1 MTGIQGSGARRA
13 GRGPG
18 AGLGPA
24 RPQECALGAAPGSA
38 NPPGRP
44 PGPGRTPKDTLRRPK
59 DTLLIWPDFSKS
71 IPSIGAWGPRKPF
84 ILSLVGPG
92 PGRSPLSRARPA
104 QPGPAPALPGPSQN
118 AKVAQDAK
126 K

>member
-1 MTGIQGSGARRA
+1 MEYMGGNGRESGIWGKA
-13 GRGPG
+13 GRP
-18 AGLGPA
+18 AA

-59 DTLLIWPDFSKS
+59 DTLFIWPDFSKS

-92 PGRSPLSRARPA
+92 PGRSPQSRARPA

-118 AKVAQDAK
+118 TKVAQDAK